1 MADIRAWLEGLGLG
15 DYMEAFEA
23 ERIEFDD
30 LVRLDAADLKEM
42 GLPIGPRKRVL
53 EAIGALAPDSTTSA
67 AAGGQNAALG
77 KDAYREAER
86 RQLTVMFCDMVGF
99 TELASRVDPEVLQQI
114 IRVYDAVA

>member
-53 EAIGALAPDSTTSA
+53 EAIVGPRLDDERGSGRPEASA
-67 AAGGQNAALG
+67 
-77 KDAYREAER
+77 REGRSA
-86 RQLTVMFCDMVGF
+86 
-99 TELASRVDPEVLQQI
+99 
-114 IRVYDAVA
+114 